1 MFGPIQRYANKIYD
15 IKMIIDKIFKNSV
28 LNALSGIAP
37 FFFFIALTP
46 KTLEIIG
53 LESFGVYS
61 ILCSIILIV
70 GSIDFG
76 VSRTFLLNTADD
88 KAVGLN
94 NNFDILRIAKN
105 LLHIISTIYF
115 ILGLVFITVI
125 IIDGRLSSDI
135 TAAAIMTLIGSIATL
150 ETSTHRS
157 ILEVNDRFVSLN
169 LIRTAIACFL
179 PLAPLLPV
187 FSVNYPLSS
196 ALFWVALSRC
206 VGAIV
211 YISCTN
217 RHRRPAQNA
226 PVNSIKKS
234 SIIKFINRS
243 KYVGV
248 TNILSLVMTYS
259 DRFLIASFVSIAAMA
274 NYVIAYDTVTKV
286 WLVMGA
292 LSSAVLPR
300 LAAENRAD
308 RSNLNDKSV
317 IHQVRLLIVVACIA
331 PCVAIGS
338 FANVIFELWLGTT
351 YNAETSTIAM
361 FLALGVA
368 LNCMTQLNFNLLQIN
383 GGERHGVALQI
394 INLSGWGVLCLAIV
408 PIYGVLGAAAAFL
421 ARMILDSVLVAR
433 ACKKNNVSNIGFSR
447 LAYIRVI
454 LLFTVCAAIAG
465 NL

>member
-1 MFGPIQRYANKIYD
+1 
-15 IKMIIDKIFKNSV
+15 MIIEKIFKNSA
-28 LNALSGIAP
+28 LNVLSGVFP
-37 FFFFIALTP
+37 FVFFIALTP

-53 LESFGVYS
+53 LELFGVYT

-76 VSRTFLLNTADD
+76 VSRTILLTISND
-88 KAVGLN
+88 KALGLN
-94 NNFDILRIAKN
+94 NNFQTLMIAKN
-105 LLHIISTIYF
+105 LVHIISAIYF
-115 ILGLVFITVI
+115 ILGSVVITI
-125 IIDGRLSSDI
+125 IIIYGRLSADI
-135 TAAAIMTLIGSIATL
+135 NVAAIMALFGSIATL

-169 LIRTAIACFL
+169 LVRTVIACFL

-187 FSVNYPLSS
+187 FSVNHPLSS

-206 VGAIV
+206 VGAAV
-211 YISCTN
+211 YISSTN
-217 RHRRPAQNA
+217 RHRRPLQFA
-226 PVNSIKKS
+226 PANNIKKS
-234 SIIKFINRS
+234 SIVQFIDRS

-292 LSSAVLPR
+292 LSSAILPR
-300 LAAENRAD
+300 LASENRAN

-331 PCVAIGS
+331 PCVAIAL
-338 FANVIFELWLGTT
+338 FANVIFELWLGAA
-351 YNAETSTIAM
+351 YNAETSSIAM

-394 INLSGWGVLCLAIV
+394 MNLSAWGIFCLAFV
-408 PIYGVLGAAAAFL
+408 PIYGVLAAAAAFL

-433 ACKKNNVSNIGFSR
+433 ACKKNNVSDIGFSWH
-447 LAYIRVI
+447 AYLRVI
-454 LLFTVCAAIAG
+454 LLFAVCAGIAE
-465 NL
+465 NISI